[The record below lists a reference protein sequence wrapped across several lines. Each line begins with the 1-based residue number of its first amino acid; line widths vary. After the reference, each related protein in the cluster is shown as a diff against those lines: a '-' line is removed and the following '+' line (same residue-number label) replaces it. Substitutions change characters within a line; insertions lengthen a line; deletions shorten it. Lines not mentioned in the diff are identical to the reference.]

1 MMKLRIT
8 FEISEKDLAK
18 ALLPN
23 GGTIT
28 EVSIEEERK
37 RRATRNTQPKEE
49 AAEEKPKRRGRPPK
63 SASS

>member
-1 MMKLRIT
+1 MKLRIT

-28 EVSIEEERK
+28 EVEIQEEKKSRVS
-37 RRATRNTQPKEE
+37 RNTQPKEE
-49 AAEEKPKRRGRPPK
+49 AEEKPKRRGRPPK
-63 SASS
+63 TASS

>member
-1 MMKLRIT
+1 MKLRIT

-23 GGTIT
+23 GGSIT

-37 RRATRNTQPKEE
+37 RRVTRNTQPKEE
-49 AAEEKPKRRGRPPK
+49 AEKDKPKRRGRPPK